1 MKPEF
6 ALSLSFEGITLLHRA
21 AGGWRHVGE
30 VALDTPDLRA
40 ALADLRE
47 TALRLSPEG
56 ITTKLVLPNDQIRYL
71 SVETG
76 SFEGDARLEMARA
89 QLAGAT
95 PYEIEE
101 LAYDISPDGRMTH
114 VAAVAQETLDE
125 AEAFANEHRFAPL
138 CFVANPGEEAFL
150 GEPFFG
156 ETACA
161 RDITGGA
168 EVEPDGIAVVV
179 VGPAEFPDETSD
191 EPETPEVAD
200 PAAEDAAESTPA
212 AGFSSRRQKSP
223 EGGETPAPATPVT
236 AEQPRITLAP
246 AEADVLLD
254 EAETESAVARAAVTD
269 PGIAVPEF
277 ETADEETPGTEESTE
292 TPDASFGALLGQ
304 RRRREAP
311 RAPRP
316 VAAEAVAHTEA
327 PPLPDGQTPRDE
339 TDRMTV
345 FGARRP
351 GEVGGKPKRLGLM
364 LTAALLLALAAV
376 AAWASLF
383 LDDGLAGIFGP
394 RDDSSEFA
402 MSPAPAPTVQDT
414 DPVAMAAP
422 DGAATPAMPE
432 TGDQPAATAPALSD
446 TDVAVLDALSA
457 TPDDAIPETSE
468 ESAPELTDEM
478 LADETVA
485 EEEAMDLAALPEEE
499 LGDFEPGDE
508 TDLMARYAATGIW
521 PEAPETLESPAIVGI
536 DDVFVA
542 SIDRTD
548 MAQDAVALPPDSGF
562 ATDNAPTILS
572 SPAAHGTDFELDPRG
587 LVAASA
593 EGTLNPDG
601 VMIYAGRPPL
611 APATIPARVDVPAE
625 TVEARNRLATLR
637 PRARPEDL
645 QEQAERNQLG
655 GLTRTEL
662 ATLRPRLR
670 PQSEQE
676 QELQEQAE
684 PGLPPTKQA
693 VAASPRPGA
702 RPSDFASIVQQT
714 VASVPSVS
722 AQPDTSAGQSDAGD
736 DEPEPEQTA
745 AAATVQPSI
754 PTAAS
759 VARQATQDGAINLNK
774 VNLIGVYGTSSDRRA
789 LVRLPSGRYK
799 KVQVGDTV
807 DGGRVVAIGD
817 SELRYQK
824 KGRNMT
830 LKIPSG

>member
-1 MKPEF
+1 M
-6 ALSLSFEGITLLHRA
+6 H
-21 AGGWRHVGE
+21 RHV
-30 VALDTPDLRA
+30 VSSAMSLL
-40 ALADLRE
+40 L
-47 TALRLSPEG
+47 LS
-56 ITTKLVLPNDQIRYL
+56 TT
-71 SVETG
+71 S
-76 SFEGDARLEMARA
+76 A
-89 QLAGAT
+89 
-95 PYEIEE
+95 
-101 LAYDISPDGRMTH
+101 
-114 VAAVAQETLDE
+114 
-125 AEAFANEHRFAPL
+125 AFAQ
-138 CFVANPGEEAFL
+138 
-150 GEPFFG
+150 
-156 ETACA
+156 
-161 RDITGGA
+161 TG
-168 EVEPDGIAVVV
+168 V
-179 VGPAEFPDETSD
+179 SD
-191 EPETPEVAD
+191 DRV
-200 PAAEDAAESTPA
+200 S
-212 AGFSSRRQKSP
+212 
-223 EGGETPAPATPVT
+223 
-236 AEQPRITLAP
+236 
-246 AEADVLLD
+246 
-254 EAETESAVARAAVTD
+254 
-269 PGIAVPEF
+269 
-277 ETADEETPGTEESTE
+277 
-292 TPDASFGALLGQ
+292 
-304 RRRREAP
+304 
-311 RAPRP
+311 
-316 VAAEAVAHTEA
+316 
-327 PPLPDGQTPRDE
+327 LPDGPGSLDGIGDNASVDANMGQMSTSVKIRVPGGYAGVTPE
-339 TDRMTV
+339 
-345 FGARRP
+345 
-351 GEVGGKPKRLGLM
+351 
-364 LTAALLLALAAV
+364 LALAYSSGGGGGMLGTG
-376 AAWASLF
+376 WSMSLPF
-383 LDDGLAGIFGP
+383 IERMTSKGLPDYDDDDRFVFGG
-394 RDDSSEFA
+394 SEQL
-402 MSPAPAPTVQDT
+402 VRIDEQ
-414 DPVAMAAP
+414 
-422 DGAATPAMPE
+422 
-432 TGDQPAATAPALSD
+432 SD

-499 LGDFEPGDE
+499 LGDFKPGDE

-521 PEAPETLESPAIVGI
+521 PEAPEALESPAIVGI

-625 TVEARNRLATLR
+625 TVEARNRLVTLR

-714 VASVPSVS
+714 VASVPSVA
-722 AQPDTSAGQSDAGD
+722 AQPDTSASQSDAGD